1 MKRALKIIGIVL
13 AVLIVALI
21 ALPFTLNV
29 NSFRPKLESELSSAL
44 GRQVK
49 VGNLDLSI
57 LSGGIAAENIS
68 IADDPAFSTDPFIR
82 AKSLKVGVELMP
94 LIFSKTLRITDLT
107 LDEPQ
112 VVLLRSTS
120 GTWNF
125 SSLGGGS
132 KSTSQGTSNPNLS
145 VAKLKVSNGSVSIGN
160 AGSNKKLHTYDK
172 VNITVK
178 NFSFA
183 SQFPFTLSAG
193 LPGGGDLNLDGTA
206 GPISPT
212 DASLTP
218 LEAKIDVKRLD
229 LAASGF
235 VEPGS
240 GISGVT
246 DFDGTLKSDGSV
258 LHSNGTVNADR
269 LKLVPKGAPA
279 GRPVQVKYAV
289 EHDLQKQSGQL
300 SQGNV
305 VMGKA
310 LAKLGGTY
318 RMQGDSTFVNMKL
331 SGQSM
336 PVNDLQVMLPA
347 VGITLPPG
355 SSLNGGTLSTTLG
368 ISGSTDKLVITGPIR
383 LSDTRLAGFN
393 LGSKLAAISK
403 LSGSTQ
409 TGTDTSIQN
418 LSTDLHFSPSG
429 IQTQNI
435 NLTVPAL
442 GVLTGS
448 GTISPGGEMDYK
460 MNANLAGAAVTGLT
474 QMAGLGAKGARL
486 PFFVRGTTSNPTFVP
501 DVQGIVNSQIQ
512 NQLQKGLQ
520 DNGKSGGIFGKIGGL
535 FGRKKQEKK

>member
-125 SSLGGGS
+125 SSLGGS
-132 KSTSQGTSNPNLS
+132 KSTSQSSTNPNLS
-145 VAKLKVSNGSVSIGN
+145 VAKLRVSNGSVSIGN
-160 AGSNKKLHTYDK
+160 AGSDKKLHTYDK
-172 VNITVK
+172 VNVTVK

-193 LPGGGDLNLDGTA
+193 LPGGGELNLDGTA
-206 GPISPT
+206 GPISPS

-218 LEAKIDVKRLD
+218 LEAKVDVKRLD
-229 LAASGF
+229 LGASGF
-235 VEPGS
+235 VEPSS
-240 GISGVT
+240 GISGVA

-258 LHSNGTVNADR
+258 MHSSGTVNADR

-279 GRPVQVKYAV
+279 GRPVQVKYAI

-300 SQGNV
+300 TQGNV
-305 VMGKA
+305 IMGKA
-310 LAKLGGTY
+310 LAQLGGTY
-318 RMQGDSTFVNMKL
+318 RMQGDSTFLNMKL

-336 PVNDLQVMLPA
+336 PVNDLQAMLPA

-383 LSDTRLAGFN
+383 LSDSKLAGFN

-403 LSGSTQ
+403 LSGSSQ
-409 TGTDTSIQN
+409 TGPDTSIQN
-418 LSTDLHFSPSG
+418 LSTDLRFSPSG
-429 IQTQNI
+429 IQTHDI

-460 MNANLAGAAVTGLT
+460 MNANLAGSAVTGLT
-474 QMAGLGAKGARL
+474 QMAGLGNKGASL
-486 PFFVRGTTSNPTFVP
+486 PFFVKGTTSNPTFVP
-501 DVQGIVNSQIQ
+501 DVKGIVNSQIQ
-512 NQLQKGLQ
+512 NQLQKSLQ
-520 DNGKSGGIFGKIGGL
+520 DNGKSGGGIFGKIGGL